1 MDCFM
6 NFPLDKHPPP
16 ARPPGIKWFV
26 DQCLNVVEVQGPV
39 PGPVRCACT
48 QRRSPTYMA
57 PSTASSH
64 SKGAQNT
71 AKYPSSFFS
80 FKITS
85 KFCPYFL
92 CQKFFPLL
100 FSCLN
105 SSRLISKTIPFILLL
120 FNFRTPNSGPT
131 SNPSQKKPVDLTF
144 LHSYLP
150 Q

>member
-1 MDCFM
+1 MALKAGVFGLSAGSSWLTGGPDRAFVVKSVPFSSYCGA
-6 NFPLDKHPPP
+6 PLLCS
-16 ARPPGIKWFV
+16 PGQPGNCSDIKWFV

-85 KFCPYFL
+85 KFCPSFL
-92 CQKFFPLL
+92 CKKNFSFTFF
-100 FSCLN
+100 
-105 SSRLISKTIPFILLL
+105 
-120 FNFRTPNSGPT
+120 
-131 SNPSQKKPVDLTF
+131 
-144 LHSYLP
+144 LP
-150 Q
+150 

>member
-1 MDCFM
+1 MALKAGVFGLSAGSSWLTGGPDRAFVVKSVPFSSYCGA
-6 NFPLDKHPPP
+6 PLLCS
-16 ARPPGIKWFV
+16 PGQPGNCSDIKWFV

-71 AKYPSSFFS
+71 AKYPSSFFPLKLHQNFVPLS
-80 FKITS
+80 YVK
-85 KFCPYFL
+85 KV
-92 CQKFFPLL
+92 FPLL

-105 SSRLISKTIPFILLL
+105 SSRLISLL
-120 FNFRTPNSGPT
+120 FCS
-131 SNPSQKKPVDLTF
+131 
-144 LHSYLP
+144 
-150 Q
+150 